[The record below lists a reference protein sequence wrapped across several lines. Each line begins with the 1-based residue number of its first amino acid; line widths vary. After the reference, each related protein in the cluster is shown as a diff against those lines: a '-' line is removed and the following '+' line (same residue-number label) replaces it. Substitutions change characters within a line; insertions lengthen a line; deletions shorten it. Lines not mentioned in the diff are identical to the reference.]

1 MSPMLLPNSVRT
13 MPLFSGLTEKD
24 KDDLLTEGQLRHYTR
39 GQRVFRQG
47 EPVGQFYILVSGG
60 IQLYRENAEG
70 GEKTI
75 DLLKAGQTLCESE
88 IMDACRSHRAN
99 AKAID
104 ESVLLSFSVT
114 WLKEAAKKHTA
125 LALNLLSLISK
136 QAHLAEVEAEHQAT
150 LSAAQMVACFLQRIC
165 VLHDF
170 NPNGFDLPYSKTLIA
185 SRLGMELETFSR
197 TLNKLKEHGISIE
210 GPRIIISDLTRVS
223 QYVCQFCSIADECTT
238 HQTLTELRQSP
249 FKKNTDS

>member
-1 MSPMLLPNSVRT
+1 MSPMLLPPIIRV

-24 KDDLLTEGQLRHYTR
+24 KDNLLEEGRLRHYSR
-39 GQRVFRQG
+39 GQTVFRYG
-47 EPVGQFYILVSGG
+47 EPVAQFYIITSGA

-75 DLLKAGQTLCESE
+75 DLLTIGQTLCDSE
-88 IMDACRSHRAN
+88 IMDACRNHRAS

-104 ESVLLSFSVT
+104 ESTLLSFSIS
-114 WLKEAAKKHTA
+114 WLKDAAKEHTA
-125 LALNLLSLISK
+125 FALNLLARISK

-165 VLHDF
+165 VLHDLDYR
-170 NPNGFDLPYSKTLIA
+170 GFELPYSKTLIA

-197 TLNKLKEHGISIE
+197 TLAKLREQGIRVE
-210 GPRIIISDLTRVS
+210 GSHVSISDLKQIA
-223 QYVCQFCSIADECTT
+223 QYVCSFCSVANECTT
-238 HQTLTELRQSP
+238 HQVLSQAKDHSILVH
-249 FKKNTDS
+249 K